1 MTTISFQVAEPG
13 PPTDASQDAR
23 RTTPGPPSSAA
34 PSLFDSDPE
43 KGGSTRLDRATSGQP
58 SQQAEIE
65 EGNWPTEW
73 RAWTT
78 LCACFFL
85 MFNSWGL
92 VNAYGTFSSYYKDVL
107 LPDTDALYF
116 NLIGATEC
124 FMVLILSGVVGRL
137 LDAGLYKYLL
147 GTGTFLITLGFMML
161 SISNGNGEWKQGSFA
176 NIEATHGIVAGLG
189 MACFFVSSSQIAATW
204 FHRRKSLAIGIVA
217 SGASISGLV
226 YPIMLRFLTTSIGFN
241 NAVRCVA
248 GLIGITAL
256 FSFFFATPNPKH
268 IHHSPGSWMDHRAWV
283 DFEAFQYKPF
293 NWFTASIAFLFLGFY
308 PVFFN
313 LEEWAAYKG
322 FGYKAGIG
330 RTSGPGEHRPL
341 TAGLATYYMLAIMNA
356 MSTFGRVGA
365 AWLSDHFG
373 AVRVHT
379 IATGVSSLLLLL
391 LWTLAPNFD
400 VAMVFV
406 AFFGVFSGSVIGLP
420 PASMAN
426 LLGKD
431 PRRQAKLGQWTGMM
445 YTFAG
450 IPALVGPIIAGHLIS
465 EYKTYITVQLW
476 SGACL
481 MVSAVC
487 MGIATMYKHREE
499 PDMVT
504 SDQSDS
510 TDQDE
515 DCRTNNPTIRSNASS
530 RTVSSGVSTVDR
542 RRDEQQNEKSDDE
555 AKKAKD
561 DERA

>member
-1 MTTISFQVAEPG
+1 
-13 PPTDASQDAR
+13 
-23 RTTPGPPSSAA
+23 
-34 PSLFDSDPE
+34 
-43 KGGSTRLDRATSGQP
+43 
-58 SQQAEIE
+58 
-65 EGNWPTEW
+65 
-73 RAWTT
+73 
-78 LCACFFL
+78 

-116 NLIGATEC
+116 NLFGATEC

-137 LDAGLYKYLL
+137 LDAGYYRYLL
-147 GTGTFLITLGFMML
+147 GTGTFLVTLGFMML
-161 SISNGNGEWKQGSFA
+161 SISNGN
-176 NIEATHGIVAGLG
+176 V
-189 MACFFVSSSQIAATW
+189 AATW

-248 GLIGITAL
+248 GLIGVTAL
-256 FSFFFATPNPKH
+256 FAFCFATPNPKH
-268 IHHSPGSWMDHRAWV
+268 VFRKPKSWMDHKVWV

-293 NWFTASIAFLFLGFY
+293 NWFTASISFLFLGFY

-313 LEEWAAYKG
+313 LEEWAANKG
-322 FGYKAGIG
+322 FGYKEGIG
-330 RTSGPGEHRPL
+330 RTAGPGVHRPL

-356 MSTFGRVGA
+356 MSTFGRIGS
-365 AWLSDHFG
+365 AWLSDHYG

-379 IATGVSSLLLLL
+379 VVTGISSLLLLI

-400 VAMVFV
+400 VAMVFIGL
-406 AFFGVFSGSVIGLP
+406 FGIFSGAVIGLP

-431 PRRQAKLGQWTGMM
+431 PHRQAKLGQWTGMM

-450 IPALVGPIIAGHLIS
+450 IPSLIGPIIAGHLIT
-465 EYKTYITVQLW
+465 EYDTYITVQVW

-481 MVSAVC
+481 MVSTVC
-487 MGIATMYKHREE
+487 MGIAAMYKHREE
-499 PDMVT
+499 RSVMT
-504 SDQSDS
+504 SDQEEGCRMQVSRTIS
-510 TDQDE
+510 TG
-515 DCRTNNPTIRSNASS
+515 NVSS
-530 RTVSSGVSTVDR
+530 RTVSSGVSSVAPHR
-542 RRDEQQNEKSDDE
+542 GDEQQNEKSDDE

>member
-1 MTTISFQVAEPG
+1 MSTIAFQVADSRRPAERSNATEPITSG
-13 PPTDASQDAR
+13 LS
-23 RTTPGPPSSAA
+23 SSAA

-43 KGGSTRLDRATSGQP
+43 KGGSSQLDNTNSRRP
-58 SQQAEIE
+58 SNQSEIE

-73 RAWTT
+73 RAWMS
-78 LCACFFL
+78 LASCHFL

-116 NLIGATEC
+116 NLFGATEC

-137 LDAGLYKYLL
+137 LDAGYYRYLL
-147 GTGTFLITLGFMML
+147 GTGTFLVTLGFMML
-161 SISNGNGEWKQGSFA
+161 SISNGNGEWRQGSIA

-248 GLIGITAL
+248 GLIGVTAL
-256 FSFFFATPNPKH
+256 FAFCFATPNPKH
-268 IHHSPGSWMDHRAWV
+268 VFRKPKSWMDHKVWV

-293 NWFTASIAFLFLGFY
+293 NWFTASISFLFLGFY

-313 LEEWAAYKG
+313 LEEWAANKG
-322 FGYKAGIG
+322 FGYKEGIG
-330 RTSGPGEHRPL
+330 RTAGPGVHRPL

-356 MSTFGRVGA
+356 MSTFGRIGS
-365 AWLSDHFG
+365 AWLSDHYG

-379 IATGVSSLLLLL
+379 VVTGISSLLLLI

-400 VAMVFV
+400 VAMVFIGL
-406 AFFGVFSGSVIGLP
+406 FGVFSGAVIGLP

-431 PRRQAKLGQWTGMM
+431 PHRQAKLGQWTGMM

-450 IPALVGPIIAGHLIS
+450 IPSLIGPIIAGHLIT
-465 EYKTYITVQLW
+465 EYDTYITVQVW

-481 MVSAVC
+481 MVSTVC
-487 MGIATMYKHREE
+487 MGIAAMYKHREE
-499 PDMVT
+499 RSVMT
-504 SDQSDS
+504 SDQEEGCRMQVSRTIS
-510 TDQDE
+510 TG
-515 DCRTNNPTIRSNASS
+515 NVSS
-530 RTVSSGVSTVDR
+530 RTVSSGVSSVAPHR
-542 RRDEQQNEKSDDE
+542 GDEQQNEKSDDE

>member
-1 MTTISFQVAEPG
+1 MSTIAFQVA
-13 PPTDASQDAR
+13 DSR
-23 RTTPGPPSSAA
+23 RPAERSNAAETTTPGLSSSAA

-43 KGGSTRLDRATSGQP
+43 KGGSQLDNTNSRRP
-58 SQQAEIE
+58 SNQSEIE

-73 RAWTT
+73 RAWMS
-78 LCACFFL
+78 LASCHFL

-116 NLIGATEC
+116 NLFGATEC

-137 LDAGLYKYLL
+137 LDAGYYRYLL
-147 GTGTFLITLGFMML
+147 GTGTFLVTLGFMML
-161 SISNGNGEWKQGSFA
+161 SISNGNGEWKQGSIA

-189 MACFFVSSSQIAATW
+189 MACFFVSSSQT
-204 FHRRKSLAIGIVA
+204 
-217 SGASISGLV
+217 GLV

-248 GLIGITAL
+248 GLIGVTAL
-256 FSFFFATPNPKH
+256 FAFCFATPNPKH
-268 IHHSPGSWMDHRAWV
+268 VFRKPESWMNHKVWV

-293 NWFTASIAFLFLGFY
+293 NWFTASISFLFLGFY

-322 FGYKAGIG
+322 FGYKEGIG
-330 RTSGPGEHRPL
+330 RTAGPGVHRPL

-356 MSTFGRVGA
+356 MSTFGRIGS
-365 AWLSDHFG
+365 AWLSDHYG

-379 IATGVSSLLLLL
+379 VVTGISSLLLLI

-400 VAMVFV
+400 VAMVFIGL
-406 AFFGVFSGSVIGLP
+406 FGIFSGAVIGLP

-431 PRRQAKLGQWTGMM
+431 PHRQAKLGQWTGMM

-450 IPALVGPIIAGHLIS
+450 IPSLIGPIVAGHLIT
-465 EYKTYITVQLW
+465 EYDTYITVQVW

-481 MVSAVC
+481 MVSTVC
-487 MGIATMYKHREE
+487 MGIAAMYKHKEE
-499 PDMVT
+499 RSVMT
-504 SDQSDS
+504 SDQEEGCRMRVSRTIS
-510 TDQDE
+510 TG
-515 DCRTNNPTIRSNASS
+515 NVSS
-530 RTVSSGVSTVDR
+530 RTVSSGVSSVAPDR
-542 RRDEQQNEKSDDE
+542 GDEQQNEKSDDE